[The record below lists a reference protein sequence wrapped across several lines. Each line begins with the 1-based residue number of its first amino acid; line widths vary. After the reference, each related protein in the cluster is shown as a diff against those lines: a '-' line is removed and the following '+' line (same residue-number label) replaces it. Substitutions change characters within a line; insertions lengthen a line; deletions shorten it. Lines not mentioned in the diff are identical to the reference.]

1 MIKLLLIIFLFLSGC
16 NKPKVVLICGDH
28 ICINKTEAE
37 QYFEENLT
45 LEVKL
50 INKDKTENKDLVEL
64 NLSQESDDKKQV
76 SIFSKKKTSQDLK
89 ILSHQE
95 IKKKKSLIK
104 KKKKL
109 KDKKLKQLKEKKKK
123 SKIST
128 NIVKNN
134 NETYTKSI
142 KNINNQN
149 NDIVDIC
156 LIISNCSIDEISK
169 YLINEGKNKKF
180 PDITVRN

>member
-1 MIKLLLIIFLFLSGC
+1 M
-16 NKPKVVLICGDH
+16 
-28 ICINKTEAE
+28 
-37 QYFEENLT
+37 
-45 LEVKL
+45 
-50 INKDKTENKDLVEL
+50 
-64 NLSQESDDKKQV
+64 
-76 SIFSKKKTSQDLK
+76 
-89 ILSHQE
+89 
-95 IKKKKSLIK
+95 KKKSLIK

-180 PDITVRN
+180 PDITIRN

>member
-64 NLSQESDDKKQV
+64 NLSQESDNKKQV
-76 SIFSKKKTSQDLK
+76 SIFSKKKNFSRF
-89 ILSHQE
+89 
-95 IKKKKSLIK
+95 
-104 KKKKL
+104 
-109 KDKKLKQLKEKKKK
+109 KDTISSRNKEKK
-123 SKIST
+123 
-128 NIVKNN
+128 IVN
-134 NETYTKSI
+134 
-142 KNINNQN
+142 
-149 NDIVDIC
+149 
-156 LIISNCSIDEISK
+156 
-169 YLINEGKNKKF
+169 
-180 PDITVRN
+180 

>member
-64 NLSQESDDKKQV
+64 NLSQESDNKKQV

-95 IKKKKSLIK
+95 IMKKKSLIK

-180 PDITVRN
+180 PDITIRN

>member
-1 MIKLLLIIFLFLSGC
+1 MIKLLLIIFLFLGGG

-28 ICINKTEAE
+28 VCVNKTEAE

-64 NLSQESDDKKQV
+64 NLSQKSEDKKQV

-89 ILSHQE
+89 ILSNQE
-95 IKKKKSLIK
+95 IKKKKLLIK
-104 KKKKL
+104 KKEKL
-109 KDKKLKQLKEKKKK
+109 KDKKLKRLKEKKKK

-128 NIVKNN
+128 DIVKND
-134 NETYTKSI
+134 NESYTKSI
-142 KNINNQN
+142 KNINNPN

-180 PDITVRN
+180 PDITIRN

>member
-50 INKDKTENKDLVEL
+50 INKDKKQNKDLVEL

-76 SIFSKKKTSQDLK
+76 SIFSKKKTSQNLK
-89 ILSHQE
+89 ILSNQE
-95 IKKKKSLIK
+95 IKKKKLLIK

-169 YLINEGKNKKF
+169 YLINEGKNKRF
-180 PDITVRN
+180 PDITIRN